1 MPDQAIDGHVEQLAG
16 GVAGLLGGF
25 LGTARTAGT
34 QVAGR
39 LEAGLE
45 VSDATS
51 ASCIHWEGSGEEA
64 LQRNSSN
71 V

>member
-1 MPDQAIDGHVEQLAG
+1 MQAIDGHVEQLAG

-25 LGTARTAGT
+25 LGTARSAGT

-45 VSDATS
+45 VSWQVP
-51 ASCIHWEGSGEEA
+51 CLGS
-64 LQRNSSN
+64 SH
-71 V
+71 VVK